1 MTAGLEKAIP
11 ALQSGTCAERTAL
24 RRIAPVPKTTFCI
37 AFLAL
42 TVSFPRYD
50 ALGCAL
56 FALAPLLLA
65 LIGRVPLAPLGRRAL
80 AALPFVLCAGIA
92 NCFFDHA
99 RIEVLPG
106 FFAPGGVVSLLVL
119 ILKTFAAVG
128 MVLLLTA
135 TTPFNEIAGA
145 LHHLRVPC
153 VLILQLQLLFRY
165 LTLVIEEAR
174 NVSNAYFLRNPECRI
189 VPLRDWGPLVGR
201 LFLRTVDRANAVWR
215 AMQCRLFHAGN
226 PLPSTAGSSW
236 TEWLGTAASV
246 AVLLALRVLL

>member
-1 MTAGLEKAIP
+1 MTTGLEKAIP
-11 ALQSGTCAERTAL
+11 ALQSGYCAKRAAL

-42 TVSFPRYD
+42 AISFPRYD
-50 ALGCAL
+50 ALGCVL
-56 FALAPLLLA
+56 FAFVPLLLA
-65 LIGRVPLAPLGRRAL
+65 LIGRVPLAPLGRRVL

-99 RIEVLPG
+99 RIELLPG
-106 FFAPGGVVSLLVL
+106 IFAPGGVVSLLVL
-119 ILKTFAAVG
+119 ILKTCATVG

-145 LHHLRVPC
+145 LHRLHVPC
-153 VLILQLQLLFRY
+153 LLILQLQLLFRY
-165 LTLVIEEAR
+165 LALVMEEAR
-174 NVSNAYFLRNPECRI
+174 NVSNAYFLRNPECRL

-201 LFLRTVDRANAVWR
+201 LFLRSVERSNAVWR

-226 PLPSTAGSSW
+226 PLPSTSGSSW
-236 TEWLGTAASV
+236 AEWLGTAASIGILFV
-246 AVLLALRVLL
+246 LRVIL